1 MVGGSSKPAALP
13 APLFLDLLNLVPVGF
28 HRTFLAASRADYC
41 GIVSAAP
48 EEGGPAAEQA
58 GELQVVI
65 GLCCIQLGLPV
76 F

>member
-1 MVGGSSKPAALP
+1 MVKNSEKLITFIT
-13 APLFLDLLNLVPVGF
+13 PLLLDLLNLVPVGF

-58 GELQVVI
+58 CELQVVI
-65 GLCCIQLGLPV
+65 GLWCIHLGLQK
-76 F
+76 